1 MRKLSYPCCFFYV
14 CIAFCGCAATG
25 KGQSMAR
32 QTAPD
37 RNTRQTVKMERRESD
52 KTIWN
57 QMPWA
62 SQKNRGRK
70 KAVPPPPA
78 AILSRETKPSVYRVE
93 KNMKP
98 SSPVQQVAWETRL
111 QQLYA
116 VPVTE
121 LPDAPITISRLPATT
136 TIR

>member
-1 MRKLSYPCCFFYV
+1 
-14 CIAFCGCAATG
+14 
-25 KGQSMAR
+25 MAR
-32 QTAPD
+32 PIAPD
-37 RNTRQTVKMERRESD
+37 RNTRQTVMMKRRESD

-62 SQKNRGRK
+62 SQKDRGRK

-78 AILSRETKPSVYRVE
+78 VVSSRETKPFVYRVE
-93 KNMKP
+93 KNLKP

-116 VPVTE
+116 GPVTE
-121 LPDAPITISRLPATT
+121 LPDAPIAISRLPATT